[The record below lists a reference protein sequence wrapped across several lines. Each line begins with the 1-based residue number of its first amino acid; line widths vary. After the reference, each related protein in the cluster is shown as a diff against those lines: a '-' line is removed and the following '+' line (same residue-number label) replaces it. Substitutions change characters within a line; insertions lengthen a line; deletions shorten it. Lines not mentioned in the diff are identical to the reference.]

1 MKHLLLLT
9 VLGLSLLLQVNGQL
23 AIGVAASV
31 AGGFFLGPIAVGA
44 GLGALFLTK
53 GLILGAALS
62 SSRSRQQS
70 YSRGRRNNYETYQH
84 YNTDYNS
91 DYSRTPSYYYSS
103 EKHGHGKPSKRSVVN
118 REALDRVRREIRE
131 TFDESAWYLEMVEK
145 DQDDCTK
152 RLVCEIAARNT
163 SGRLYGVE
171 AELSQAFGL
180 GNFIDVSSPKA
191 VFDMAAQS
199 GKLMGVRR
207 CEQFYKRC
215 ETPVTDILRMINKEL
230 EEFTR
235 VEKEM
240 MKELDPMAALEAVS
254 EREKADLAR
263 ELGVARQVLRN

>member
-70 YSRGRRNNYETYQH
+70 YSRGRRNNYETDQH

-118 REALDRVRREIRE
+118 REALNRVRREIRE
-131 TFDESAWYLEMVEK
+131 TFDESAWYLDMVEK

-152 RLVCEIAARNT
+152 RLVCELAAR
-163 SGRLYGVE
+163 SAAGHLDGVE
-171 AELSQAFGL
+171 AELSEAFGL
-180 GNFIDVSSPKA
+180 GNSVDVSSSKA
-191 VFDMAAQS
+191 VFDMAAQA
-199 GKLMGVRR
+199 GKLMGVKR
-207 CEQFYKRC
+207 CEEFYRRC
-215 ETPVTDILRMINKEL
+215 ETPVDEILAMINTEL
-230 EEFTR
+230 DEFTK
-235 VEKEM
+235 VEEDVM
-240 MKELDPMAALEAVS
+240 MELDPLAAVEEVS
-254 EREKADLAR
+254 EKEKKDLAQ
-263 ELGVARQVLRN
+263 ELGVAEQLLWN